1 MAKIDDM
8 REKAKQLVNR
18 VLDEV
23 YEGDAQSIDV
33 EITVKFRPDNP
44 DITVES
50 TKCVNRV
57 RYENA

>member
-8 REKAKQLVNR
+8 REKAKQLVNQ

-33 EITVKFRPDNP
+33 EITVKFRADNP
-44 DITVES
+44 DVTVES
-50 TKCVNRV
+50 TKSVNRV